1 MSDTPGL
8 LLERSVMDRL
18 PVGFYTRA
26 EELGLQRMWQFQA
39 EICLSFN
46 SSFQRLIR
54 FVSKQ
59 HQLSQRSSSSALPSN
74 QFHKYGGSCSYVWC
88 GLETR
93 AAQLD
98 LKLSSLKHESER

>member
-1 MSDTPGL
+1 MMGDRGVSDTPGL

-46 SSFQRLIR
+46 AGAPHFRGLSGLFQNDISFPNGVLPLRCHQINSTNKVAPALM
-54 FVSKQ
+54 FGVGLKLE
-59 HQLSQRSSSSALPSN
+59 QLSWILN
-74 QFHKYGGSCSYVWC
+74 
-88 GLETR
+88 
-93 AAQLD
+93 
-98 LKLSSLKHESER
+98 